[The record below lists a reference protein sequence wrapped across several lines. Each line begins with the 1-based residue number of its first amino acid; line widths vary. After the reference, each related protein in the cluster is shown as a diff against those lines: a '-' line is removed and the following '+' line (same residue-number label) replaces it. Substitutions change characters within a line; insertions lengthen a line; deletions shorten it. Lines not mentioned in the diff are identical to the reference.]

1 MTDRLLAG
9 FQNRF
14 RPKAYEGK
22 KPVMPELVSY
32 GQTPEYFI
40 VSCADSR
47 CDPGTI
53 FDAQPGVFF
62 GFKSIGAIVRPYKT
76 GTALAAS
83 LQFAINALKVK
94 KLLVIGHT
102 HCGAIKALH
111 DGTDDPEISS
121 FIDVAHEAM
130 DEARKVQNTDDAID
144 NDQESLLR
152 LAEKQVLLASAKNL
166 MTYPS
171 VKNAVEAGNL
181 QIESWMFDME
191 DGNILR
197 FDPETSQFI
206 TVSDT

>member
-22 KPVMPELVSY
+22 KPVMSELVSY
-32 GQTPEYFI
+32 GQNPDYFI

-53 FDAQPGVFF
+53 FDAQPGEFF

-111 DGTDDPEISS
+111 DGTDDPEIAS

-130 DEARKVQNTDDAID
+130 DEARKTQNANDAIN
-144 NDQESLLR
+144 NDEESLLR
-152 LAEKQVLLASAKNL
+152 LAEKQVLLTSAKNL

-181 QIESWMFDME
+181 HIESWIFDMDE
-191 DGNILR
+191 GDILR
-197 FDPETSQFI
+197 FDPKTSEFVI
-206 TVSDT
+206 VTGD

>member
-22 KPVMPELVSY
+22 KPIMPELVSY
-32 GQTPEYFI
+32 GQTPDYFI

-53 FDAQPGVFF
+53 FDAQPGEFF

-111 DGTDDPEISS
+111 DGTDDPEIAS

-130 DEARKVQNTDDAID
+130 DEARKAQSTN
-144 NDQESLLR
+144 NDVNNDEESLLR
-152 LAEKQVLLASAKNL
+152 LAEKQVLLTSAKNL

-171 VKNAVEAGNL
+171 VKNAVGAGNL
-181 QIESWMFDME
+181 HIESWIFDMDE
-191 DGNILR
+191 GDILR
-197 FDPETSQFI
+197 FDPETSKFVVV
-206 TVSDT
+206 TDN

>member
-1 MTDRLLAG
+1 MTDKLLTG
-9 FQNRF
+9 FKTRF
-14 RPKAYEGK
+14 RPKAYEGN
-22 KPVMPELVSY
+22 KPIMPELVSY
-32 GQTPEYFI
+32 GQSPEYFI

-94 KLLVIGHT
+94 KLLVLGHT

-111 DGTDDPEISS
+111 DNTDDPEIAS

-130 DEARKVQNTDDAID
+130 DEARKKQSTDDAIN
-144 NDQESLLR
+144 NDEESLLR
-152 LAEKQVLLASAKNL
+152 VAEMQVLLTSARNL
-166 MTYPS
+166 MTYPA

-181 QIESWMFDME
+181 NIESWIFDME
-191 DGNILR
+191 GGDILR
-197 FDPETSQFI
+197 FDPDTSEFKVA
-206 TVSDT
+206 TGN